1 MATIE
6 SIEVNPDQKARVV
19 INEKT
24 GTIVIG
30 EKVKISK
37 VGLSHGNLTLKV
49 ADGKK
54 SKDGADDKVTVLDV
68 GANVGDLVQALNK
81 LGVSPKDLISILQSV
96 KAAGALQG
104 DLETM

>member
-6 SIEVNPDQKARVV
+6 AIEVNPDQRARVV
-19 INEKT
+19 INERT

-30 EKVKISK
+30 EKVKISR
-37 VGLSHGNLTLKV
+37 VGLSHGSLTLKI

-54 SKDGADDKVTVLDV
+54 SKDAGDDKVTVLDT

-96 KAAGALQG
+96 KAAGALHG
-104 DLETM
+104 ELETM